1 MKKIKTLQILVYITF
16 ALYFLQNFGSD
27 IYNGAK
33 DGFNDSISVDA
44 HGPFL
49 GPAIFTV
56 LKGNLIPGINADSLR
71 VGHNYLLRNISVLAD
86 IQVSNT
92 NLQAPVWVKIFK
104 VLAALLTAV
113 LIGYIAFFINKVMLS
128 IYKGTMFQKPCI
140 KLIRKIGAYTLLYAI
155 ADYVFQ
161 WMDFLKATALLRPPL
176 IVIDTVSFSFG
187 TALFA
192 IFIFILAEVFK
203 QGGKL
208 KEEQE
213 LTI

>member
-1 MKKIKTLQILVYITF
+1 VKKIKILQILFYITF
-16 ALYFLQNFGSD
+16 TLYFLQNFGSE

-33 DGFNDSISVDA
+33 DGFNDSIGIDD

-56 LKGNLIPGINADSLR
+56 LKGDLIPGVKADSLR
-71 VGHNYLLRNISVLAD
+71 VGHDYLLRNVAVLAD
-86 IQVSNT
+86 IRVNNS
-92 NLQAPVWVKIFK
+92 NLQAPVWIKIIKF
-104 VLAALLTAV
+104 LDALLLAV
-113 LIGYIAFFINKVMLS
+113 LIGYIASFINKVMLN
-128 IYKGTMFQKPCI
+128 IYKGTMFETPCI
-140 KLIRKIGAYTLLYAI
+140 KLIRKIGVYILLYAI

-161 WMDFLKATALLRPPL
+161 WMEFLKAIAVLRPPL
-176 IVIDTVSFSFG
+176 VLINTVSFSFG

-192 IFIFILAEVFK
+192 MFVFIIAEAFK
-203 QGGKL
+203 LGGKL

>member
-1 MKKIKTLQILVYITF
+1 MKKIKTLQILFYIIF
-16 ALYFLQNFGSD
+16 ALYFLQNFGSE

-33 DGFNDSISVDA
+33 DGFNDSIGIED

-56 LKGNLIPGINADSLR
+56 LKGNLIPGVKTDSLQ
-71 VGHNYLLRNISVLAD
+71 VGHDYHLKNIMILAD
-86 IQVSNT
+86 VWFSK
-92 NLQAPVWVKIFK
+92 NLQAPVWIKILK
-104 VLAALLTAV
+104 ILTALLMAV
-113 LIGYIAFFINKVMLS
+113 LIGYIASFINKVMLS
-128 IYKGTMFQKPCI
+128 IYKGTMFEGNCI
-140 KLIRKIGAYTLLYAI
+140 KLIRKIGVYILLYAL
-155 ADYVFQ
+155 ADYVYQ

-176 IVIDTVSFSFG
+176 ILINTVSFSFG

-192 IFIFILAEVFK
+192 MFVFILAEAFK